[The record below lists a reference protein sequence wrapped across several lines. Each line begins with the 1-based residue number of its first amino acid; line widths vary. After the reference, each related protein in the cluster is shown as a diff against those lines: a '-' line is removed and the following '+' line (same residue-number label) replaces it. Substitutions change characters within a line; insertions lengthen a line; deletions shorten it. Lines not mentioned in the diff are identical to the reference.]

1 MSVRFARTLAFV
13 FLAAYAV
20 AVTWPGIVP
29 FNRVYPLVLGL
40 PFNMVW
46 IALWICAGCAV
57 LWMVDHAESA
67 RRRNIRHADRDG
79 DRPPSASPDTER

>member
-1 MSVRFARTLAFV
+1 MSVRVARTLAIV

-29 FNRVYPLVLGL
+29 FNRVFPLVLGL

-46 IALWICAGCAV
+46 IALWISAGGAV
-57 LWMVDHAESA
+57 LWVVDRAESA
-67 RRRNIRHADRDG
+67 ERRRRTPPRD
-79 DRPPSASPDTER
+79 DEER

>member
-20 AVTWPGIVP
+20 AVTFPGIVP
-29 FNRVYPLVLGL
+29 FNHVFPLVLGL

-46 IALWICAGCAV
+46 IAVWITAGCAV
-57 LWMVDHAESA
+57 LWMVDRAEGA
-67 RRRNIRHADRDG
+67 ERRRRSR
-79 DRPPSASPDTER
+79 RPPDAEN